1 MSGRRSTLL
10 AVAVTVGITA
20 LAIAAI
26 LIFGDSN
33 KPTDIVLPDEP
44 PAAAVSPDQTAPE
57 EKTGLVEVTRET
69 VQAVVRTLERPEAY
83 SRRLGVESFW
93 DSGSALYSAEAW
105 VRSGSVRL
113 TVSGVET
120 KNVLVTENKVYIWY
134 DTEDVFEAPRD
145 PGESLIRS
153 ADAFNMLVTYE
164 DVLDL
169 PTRDITDARYDEYG
183 GERCIFVT
191 ALSGGYETQYV
202 VSVATGLLVHAE
214 RRDGEGKL
222 VYVMEASEPVLSAP
236 SEDVFELP
244 SAE

>member
-1 MSGRRSTLL
+1 MKGRGTTLL

-26 LIFGDSN
+26 LIFGDSDR
-33 KPTDIVLPDEP
+33 PTDIVLPDETP
-44 PAAAVSPDQTAPE
+44 TAVVSPEPTAPGGPS
-57 EKTGLVEVTRET
+57 GLVEVTKET

-83 SRRLGVESFW
+83 SRRLDIETFW
-93 DSGSALYSAEAW
+93 EGGSYACSAETW

-113 TVSGVET
+113 TVSGHET
-120 KNVLVTENKVYIWY
+120 KNVLVTEDRVYIWY
-134 DTEDVFEAPRD
+134 DSESVFEGARD
-145 PGESLIRS
+145 PGESLFRS
-153 ADAFNMLVTYE
+153 ADAFGMLVTYE

-169 PTRDITDARYDEYG
+169 PKGDISDARYDEFE

-191 ALSGGYETQYV
+191 AGSGGYETEYV

-214 RRDGEGKL
+214 RTSAGRL
-222 VYVMEASEPVLSAP
+222 VYRMNASETVLSAP
-236 SEDVFELP
+236 SEDVFRLP